1 MSLLIL
7 LIGIWLIV
15 KNVIDWR
22 IPVFYLGTI
31 AVIAM
36 IIAIATGIESRH
48 GVPGFIWYPLLHLL
62 TGGVIFGG
70 VFMLTDP
77 VTMPTVP
84 SGRIFFAMCAAAI
97 TVLIRVKATCRKDAC
112 TPF

>member
-1 MSLLIL
+1 MKRCLCCIL

-31 AVIAM
+31 AVISM
-36 IIAIATGIESRH
+36 IIAIATGIESWH

-70 VFMLTDP
+70 VFSADR
-77 VTMPTVP
+77 
-84 SGRIFFAMCAAAI
+84 SGNDADRSIRTHFLCD
-97 TVLIRVKATCRKDAC
+97 VLQRPL
-112 TPF
+112 PF